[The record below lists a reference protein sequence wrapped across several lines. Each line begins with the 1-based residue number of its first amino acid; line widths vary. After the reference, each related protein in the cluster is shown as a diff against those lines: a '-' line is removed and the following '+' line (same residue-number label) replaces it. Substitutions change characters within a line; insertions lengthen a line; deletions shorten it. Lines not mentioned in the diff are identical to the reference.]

1 MIIRV
6 WLGHLYKVHLHLIV
20 SIFQSSRSFPTDHSI
35 CYSIRVSKIEQFDV
49 QVTSRIPCQGS
60 FQSLVQRRTAPLYLL
75 FRQARSSSKESSE
88 VSLRPPALNNL

>member
-20 SIFQSSRSFPTDHSI
+20 SIFQSSRSFPTDH
-35 CYSIRVSKIEQFDV
+35 SIRVSKIEQFDV